1 MTERVLTVLGN
12 KATRPLSDFIMSN
25 MGLGKTFYVDSNHG
39 DDGRAGA
46 SPETCLA
53 TLDAAIGKC
62 TADHGDVVYI
72 LPGHAE
78 SEAVAATSIAT
89 MDVAGVTVIGLG
101 YGDQMPTFSLGVA
114 NATFT
119 ISAPDCVLKGIRIKS
134 TVADVAVGITMSALS
149 DNTVVDGCVFRDD
162 GAAKELLAAISITA
176 AANGITIKNCDFRT
190 TAAAGSA
197 NAILSAAVTD
207 LTLQGNF
214 VFGKY
219 SAGGILSSA
228 PLVRAVI
235 KGNRVINAE
244 AAIAIA
250 LNGTTSTGILED
262 NILGGTTSIA
272 AALTGDDAL
281 WPYNNYVSGAA
292 GASGIL
298 NPDVDAD

>member
-1 MTERVLTVLGN
+1 MERVLTVLGN

-25 MGLGKTFYVDSNHG
+25 IGLGKTFYVDSNHG
-39 DDGRAGA
+39 DDGRSGR

-62 TADHGDVVYI
+62 TADHGDVVYL

-89 MDVAGVTVIGLG
+89 MDIAGVTVIGLG
-101 YGDQMPTFSLGVA
+101 DGDQMPTFSLGVA
-114 NATFT
+114 DATFT
-119 ISAPDCVLKGIRIKS
+119 ISAPDCLLRGVRIKS

-149 DNTVVDGCVFRDD
+149 DNTIIDGCVFRDD

-207 LTLQGNF
+207 LNLIKNTIY
-214 VFGKY
+214 GKY
-219 SAGGILSSA
+219 SAGGILTSG
-228 PLVRAVI
+228 VI
-235 KGNRVINAE
+235 TRSVITDNVVVNAE

-250 LNGTTSTGILED
+250 LNGTTSTGILAR
-262 NILGGTTSIA
+262 NLLGGTTSIA
-272 AALTGDDAL
+272 AALTGDNAM
-281 WPYNNYVSGAA
+281 WCFENYVTGAA
-292 GASGIL
+292 AASGLID
-298 NPDVDAD
+298 PAVDGD